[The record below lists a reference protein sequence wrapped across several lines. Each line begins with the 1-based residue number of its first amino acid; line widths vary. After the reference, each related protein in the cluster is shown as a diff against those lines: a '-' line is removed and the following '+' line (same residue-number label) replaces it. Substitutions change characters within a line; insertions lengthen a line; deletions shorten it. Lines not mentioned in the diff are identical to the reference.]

1 MSVSVRQSGFLAVRI
16 YGCEMAVETG
26 HIMAENGKIRNRILI
41 ADDDPLSRRILE
53 AFLTKSGYQVVAAV
67 DGTDAL
73 QILTAENSP
82 SLAILDWMMP
92 GLEGPQVCE
101 RVRAHL
107 DRPYVYILLLTAR
120 SEKKDLL
127 NGLQSGADDYL
138 TKPFDAQ
145 ELRARLHIGQRI
157 LDLQAGLIVA
167 REKMRFQATHDLLT
181 GIDNRSVV
189 IDAMDRESS
198 RQVREGGS
206 FGVVLL
212 DLDHFKNVN
221 DALGHLAGDAV
232 LKEAARRMTL
242 AVRPYD
248 TVGRY
253 GGEEFLVVVPSSDG
267 VGTMA
272 LAERIRE
279 VIQSAPVTTEAVAV
293 LRPAPK
299 VIGSIPTP
307 CSIWPTKPCIVRR
320 NLGAIARNSPPAR
333 IPRTPSSRRTRRR

>member
-1 MSVSVRQSGFLAVRI
+1 
-16 YGCEMAVETG
+16 
-26 HIMAENGKIRNRILI
+26 
-41 ADDDPLSRRILE
+41 
-53 AFLTKSGYQVVAAV
+53 
-67 DGTDAL
+67 
-73 QILTAENSP
+73 
-82 SLAILDWMMP
+82 
-92 GLEGPQVCE
+92 
-101 RVRAHL
+101 
-107 DRPYVYILLLTAR
+107 LLTAR
-120 SEKKDLL
+120 SEKNDLL

-145 ELRARLHIGQRI
+145 ELRARLHVGQRI
-157 LDLQAGLIVA
+157 LDLQASLIAA
-167 REKMRFQATHDLLT
+167 REEMRFQATHDLLT

-279 VIQSAPVTTEAVAV
+279 VIQSAPVTTEAGDVHVTASCGVAASTESNRLDPNTLLHLADEALYRAKELGRNRSELAASTDSANSV
-293 LRPAPK
+293 LSSDAAPVK
-299 VIGSIPTP
+299 T
-307 CSIWPTKPCIVRR
+307 
-320 NLGAIARNSPPAR
+320 L
-333 IPRTPSSRRTRRR
+333 